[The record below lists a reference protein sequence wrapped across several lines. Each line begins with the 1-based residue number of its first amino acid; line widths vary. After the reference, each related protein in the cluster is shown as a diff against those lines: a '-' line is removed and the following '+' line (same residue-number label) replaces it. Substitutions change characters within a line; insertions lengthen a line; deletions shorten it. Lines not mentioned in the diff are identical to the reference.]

1 MQLMGNIDYVEVET
15 SHGLITSIHITYID
29 KISQT

>member
-1 MQLMGNIDYVEVET
+1 MGNIDYVEVEI
-15 SHGLITSIHITYID
+15 SHGLITSIHITNIN